1 MLKETIEKR
10 VNIIT
15 GLPMQGQRATG
26 RTTAIAMSAIGM
38 ALHSGSANCKDHEYE
53 TAGISPRQRAK
64 ILLEHIEVIIK
75 ALNLKGMK
83 TYIHHTQLSGY
94 HVVIEFQPEQVVY
107 YDLRK

>member
-1 MLKETIEKR
+1 MLKETIEQR

-26 RTTAIAMSAIGM
+26 RTTAIAMSAIGL
-38 ALHSGSANCKDHEYE
+38 AIHSGSANCKDHEYE
-53 TAGISPRQRAK
+53 TAGVSPRQSAR
-64 ILLEHIEVIIK
+64 ILFEHVRGIIK

-83 TYIHHTQLSGY
+83 IYINHTQISGY
-94 HVVIEFQPEQVVY
+94 HVVIEFQPEHIVY

>member
-26 RTTAIAMSAIGM
+26 RTTAIAMSAIGL

-53 TAGISPRQRAK
+53 LPNDPRRSAG
-64 ILLEHIEVIIK
+64 ILLERVYEIIR